1 MEFPPQ
7 QPKKEGFSKVVGAL
21 LLLLIVVAGVSGYVL
36 GYWSVS
42 KRLEDL
48 QSQVSSLSEQ
58 LDEFQRSQLNLQVL
72 LNQTAGRNETV
83 IFLNNTIYQNKTVY
97 VPYILGEN
105 VSLSDLYRRV
115 RDSVVIIRGVAS
127 YIDVFGR
134 RYYEYVEGSGFVYD
148 FNGRMVIVT
157 NYHVVADAV
166 NVTVT
171 FLSGNSY
178 PATVLGWDKYVD
190 LAVLSVDAPSSEFKP
205 IEVVSSST
213 LSVGDIVVAV
223 GNPYGLT
230 GSMSLGI
237 VSALGRTLTT
247 EYGYAIAN
255 VIQTT
260 APLNPGNSGGPLLN
274 LKGQVVGITTAIVA
288 DSQGLGFAVPSNTL
302 LREISDLVMLGSYNR
317 HSWLGASGVDVNYEI
332 AKVMGV
338 NVTYGWLI
346 VQVVKDGPADA
357 AGLRG
362 GSRQVVIAGTP
373 VIVGGD
379 IVIAI
384 DGVKVTGYDAL
395 TAYLEEYTS
404 PGQTINLTVVRGNQT
419 LTVPVVLGVRP

>member
-1 MEFPPQ
+1 MEIPPQ
-7 QPKKEGFSKVVGAL
+7 QPKKESFPKIIGIL
-21 LLLLIVVAGVSGYVL
+21 LVILVIIAGVLGYFL
-36 GYWSVS
+36 GYWSAS
-42 KRLEDL
+42 NRLEDL

-58 LDEFQRSQLNLQVL
+58 FAELQRSQLNWQVL

-83 IFLNNTIYQNKTVY
+83 IFMNNTVYHNKTIY

-105 VSLSDLYRRV
+105 VSLSDLYKRV
-115 RDSVVIIRGVAS
+115 RDSVVIIRGVTL
-127 YIDVFGR
+127 YYDVFGR
-134 RYYEYVEGSGFVYD
+134 RYYSSVEGSGFVYN
-148 FNGRMVIVT
+148 FTGRMVIVT
-157 NYHVVADAV
+157 NYHVVADTV
-166 NVTVT
+166 NVTVS

-178 PATVLGWDKYVD
+178 PAKVIGWDKYVD

-205 IEVVSSST
+205 VEVASSST

-237 VSALGRTLTT
+237 VSALGRTLNTQ
-247 EYGYAIAN
+247 YGYAIAN

-274 LKGQVVGITTAIVA
+274 LKGQVIGITTAIVA

-302 LREISDLVMLGSYNR
+302 LREINDLVTLGSYNK
-317 HSWLGASGVDVNYEI
+317 HPWLGASGVDMNYEI
-332 AKVMGV
+332 SKVMGV

-346 VQVVKDGPADA
+346 VQVIKNGPADA

-373 VIVGGD
+373 VTVGGD

-384 DGVKVTGYDAL
+384 DGIRVTGYDAL
-395 TAYLEEYTS
+395 TSYLEEFTV
-404 PGQTINLTVVRGNQT
+404 PGQTVNLTVIRGNQK
-419 LTVPVVLGVRP
+419 LTVPLVLGVRP

>member
-7 QPKKEGFSKVVGAL
+7 QPKKGNSSKVISIL
-21 LLLLIVVAGVSGYVL
+21 LVILVVAAGVIGYFFGYWGVSNSL
-36 GYWSVS
+36 Q
-42 KRLEDL
+42 DL
-48 QSQVSSLSEQ
+48 QGQLSSLSEQ
-58 LDEFQRSQLNLQVL
+58 LAELQQSQLNWQALV
-72 LNQTAGRNETV
+72 NQTAGRNETV
-83 IFLNNTIYQNKTVY
+83 LFFNNTIYENKTVY

-105 VSLSDLYRRV
+105 VSLADLYKQV
-115 RDSVVIIRGVAS
+115 RDSVVIIRGVAM
-127 YIDVFGR
+127 YYDVFGR
-134 RYYEYVEGSGFVYD
+134 RYYASVEGSGFVYS
-148 FNGRMVIVT
+148 FNGRMVIIT
-157 NYHVVADAV
+157 NHHVVADAV

-190 LAVLSVDAPSSEFKP
+190 LAVLSADAPSSEFKP
-205 IEVVSSST
+205 LEVVNSST

-223 GNPYGLT
+223 GNPYGLA

-247 EYGYAIAN
+247 QYGYAIAN

-274 LKGQVVGITTAIVA
+274 LKGQVIGITTAIVA

-302 LREISDLVMLGSYNR
+302 LREINDLVTFGSYNK
-317 HSWLGASGVDVNYEI
+317 HPWLGASGVDMNYEI
-332 AKVMGV
+332 AKIMGV

-346 VQVVKDGPADA
+346 VQVVKDGPADV

-362 GSRQVVIAGTP
+362 GSRQVVIAGTS
-373 VIVGGD
+373 VMIGGD
-379 IVIAI
+379 IIIAI
-384 DGVKVTGYDAL
+384 NEMKITGYDAL
-395 TAYLEEYTS
+395 IAYLEEYTS
-404 PGQTINLTVVRGNQT
+404 PGQTINLTIIRGNQK
-419 LTVPVVLGVRP
+419 LTVPMVLGVRP